1 MPEFSTM
8 LSLQAQMMLLLACG
22 IILTKKGILIMLT
35 QWQLPAFLGQ
45 AVKCTS
51 NCNTAI
57 STVLSLLTTP
67 LWCLMV

>member
-22 IILTKKGILIMLT
+22 IILTKKSILIMLT

-51 NCNTAI
+51 KCTAI